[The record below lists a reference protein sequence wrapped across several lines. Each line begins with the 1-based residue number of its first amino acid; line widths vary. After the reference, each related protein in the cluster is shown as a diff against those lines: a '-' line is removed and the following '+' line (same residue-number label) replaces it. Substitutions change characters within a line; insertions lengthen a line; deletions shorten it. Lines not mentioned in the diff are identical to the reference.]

1 MRNKKN
7 SFQNKINNIKTCKTL
22 KKNKEGSKLWG
33 KKWILINRKI
43 SKEQENFR
51 NSCIKLKFLMK
62 TEFHILHKVVNKNK
76 LGEINKEKNLF
87 QSNKIMF

>member
-7 SFQNKINNIKTCKTL
+7 SFQNKINNIKTRKTL
-22 KKNKEGSKLWG
+22 KKLKKVVNYKE

-76 LGEINKEKNLF
+76 LGAINKEKNLF